1 MKLLIKIGFVF
12 ILASCSNINSN
23 DQNTVDIDVIE
34 KTLELVQVG
43 NDDVNLNV
51 RKFVK
56 ELSEKNAK
64 FDIKYNTDS
73 SEAINDIRQIF
84 NGLGLQYDCY
94 KFSLIDDL
102 DSKNIIISAKYFVV
116 KTKDCKDIGFLQ
128 GESYKFGCIV
138 EYNRVTSLVNP
149 I

>member
-1 MKLLIKIGFVF
+1 MKMLIKI
-12 ILASCSNINSN
+12 ILINILSGCSNINSN
-23 DQNTVDIDVIE
+23 DQNTVDIDVVE
-34 KTLELVQVG
+34 KTIEFVQAG
-43 NDDVNLNV
+43 SDDFNLNV

-56 ELSEKNAK
+56 ELSEKDAE
-64 FDIKYNTDS
+64 FDIKYNSDS

-102 DSKNIIISAKYFVV
+102 DSKKIIISAKYFVIRN
-116 KTKDCKDIGFLQ
+116 KDCKDIGFLQ
-128 GESYKFGCIV
+128 GQSYQFGCIV

>member
-1 MKLLIKIGFVF
+1 MKILLKISLII
-12 ILASCSNINSN
+12 ILSGCSNVNSN
-23 DQNTVDIDVIE
+23 DQNTVDIDVVE
-34 KTLELVQVG
+34 KTIEFVQVG

-56 ELSEKNAK
+56 ELSEKDAK
-64 FDIKYNTDS
+64 FDIKYNSDS

-84 NGLGLQYDCY
+84 NDLGLKYYSY

-102 DSKNIIISAKYFVV
+102 DSKKIIISAKYFVIRN
-116 KTKDCKDIGFLQ
+116 KDCKDIGFLQ

>member
-1 MKLLIKIGFVF
+1 II
-12 ILASCSNINSN
+12 ILSGCSNINSN
-23 DQNTVDIDVIE
+23 DQNTVDIDVVE
-34 KTLELVQVG
+34 KTIEFVQVG

-56 ELSEKNAK
+56 ELSEKDAK
-64 FDIKYNTDS
+64 FDIKYNSDS

-84 NGLGLQYDCY
+84 NDLGLKYYSY

-102 DSKNIIISAKYFVV
+102 DSKKIIISAKYFVIRN
-116 KTKDCKDIGFLQ
+116 KDCKDIGFLQ